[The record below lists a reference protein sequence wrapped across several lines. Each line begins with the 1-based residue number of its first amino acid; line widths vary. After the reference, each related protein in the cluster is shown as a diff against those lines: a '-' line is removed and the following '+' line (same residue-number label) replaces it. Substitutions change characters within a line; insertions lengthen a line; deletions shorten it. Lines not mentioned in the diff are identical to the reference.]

1 MKKEEEEWEGG
12 RERERESQRG
22 VYNSSSAGKRRGS
35 KRLLRTCYTVSSKKT
50 STPSQRQPP
59 TFTDKHERVRPCTY
73 KRRGIARYTRSFS
86 LSLSLS
92 PFLAKEGGGGGGKK
106 EKKERER
113 EKIKLRSRRE
123 VCRFT
128 FIN

>member
-1 MKKEEEEWEGG
+1 MKKEEEEWEG
-12 RERERESQRG
+12 ERESQRG

-92 PFLAKEGGGGGGKK
+92 LLFSPKEEEEEEGRRKK
-106 EKKERER
+106 KRERER
-113 EKIKLRSRRE
+113 K
-123 VCRFT
+123 
-128 FIN
+128 